1 MSRTLHRTLVP
12 LFIGLLLLG
21 CSSSPDNGPTQA
33 VKDFYR
39 HLNNEN
45 YRGAMSLYNAEARQV
60 LEDPNTASAEGFAEW
75 ARVET
80 KDGKVDEIRVLQEQA
95 DEASATVE
103 YEVVYKDGTRA
114 NHTITLTLEDGAWK
128 LGLIG

>member
-1 MSRTLHRTLVP
+1 MSRAMHRTFVLLSFV
-12 LFIGLLLLG
+12 LLLLG
-21 CSSSPDNGPTQA
+21 CSSSPDNGPAQA

-45 YRGAMSLYNAEARQV
+45 YRGAMSLYNAEARGV
-60 LEDPNTASAEGFAEW
+60 LEDPSTSSAEGFAEW
-75 ARVET
+75 ARAET
-80 KDGKVDEIRVLQEQA
+80 KDGKVDEVRVLQEQA

-114 NHTITLTLEDGAWK
+114 NHTVKLTLEDGAWK

>member
-1 MSRTLHRTLVP
+1 MSRSLHRTLVLP
-12 LFIGLLLLG
+12 FLGLLLLG
-21 CSSSPDNGPTQA
+21 CSSSPDNGPAQA
-33 VKDFYR
+33 VERFYR

-45 YRGAMSLYNAEARQV
+45 YRGAMSLYNAEARQI

-80 KDGKVDEIRVLQEQA
+80 KDGKVDQLRVLQEQA
-95 DEASATVE
+95 DETSETVE
-103 YEVVYKDGTRA
+103 YEVVYTDGTRA
-114 NHTITLTLEDGAWK
+114 NHTVSLTLEEGAWK